1 MLFKDRAEAGKL
13 LARRLMKFKGSK
25 EAIVLGIPRGGV
37 AVAYEVAKML
47 ELPLDII
54 VIKKIGHPQNE
65 ELAIGA
71 AGIDSHY
78 INNEIAF
85 DIPQK
90 YIDKAIRQKQREAQ
104 EKYRL
109 LKGKEPV
116 HELKG
121 KTLILVDDGIA
132 TGSTIVLAL
141 QVIRK
146 KLPKEVIVAVP
157 VAPFGIKETFKYLSS
172 QFVCIEIPSY
182 FNAISQFY
190 LDFRPVEDNEV
201 KELLEEAKTWEK
213 KSKVLSAYQ

>member
-1 MLFKDRAEAGKL
+1 MIFKDRSEAGKL
-13 LARRLMKFKGSK
+13 LARKLMKFKDSK
-25 EAIVLGIPRGGV
+25 DAIVLGIPRGGV
-37 AVAYEVAKML
+37 AVAYEIAKIL
-47 ELPLDII
+47 ELPLDIV

-78 INNEIAF
+78 INSAIAF

-90 YIDKAIRQKQREAQ
+90 YIDKAIKQKQREAQ
-104 EKYRL
+104 DKYNM
-109 LKGKEPV
+109 LKGKELA

-121 KTLILVDDGIA
+121 KTVILIDDGIA

-141 QVIRK
+141 QVIK
-146 KLPKEVIVAVP
+146 KKSPKEVIVAVP
-157 VAPFGIKETFKYLSS
+157 VAPFGIKETFRDLSS

-190 LDFRPVEDNEV
+190 IDFMPVEDGEV
-201 KELLEEAKTWEK
+201 KEMLEEAKNNIF
-213 KSKVLSAYQ
+213 